1 MTNIKHNRFFLSFN
15 LISSIII
22 YLFVFLNLNIKT
34 PLFSKSLI
42 DNPNQEDLTNYRIG
56 EIFINSEDVFNP
68 KSKDWFWGANF
79 FNSLHTITQSYIIE
93 DELLFNQDDAL
104 DIDILDE
111 TERNLRR
118 TGLFTK
124 VWIELDSV
132 NQNKYNVI
140 INTQDKWSLEPAILY
155 GTGGGIS
162 NYGFKIV
169 ENNLLGTWTEVSLE
183 ALYRTEN
190 NIGLQGRFDY
200 NKKRFL
206 RTEMNLAA
214 SISSNKFRT
223 FQSIDFVKPYRTLST
238 ENSYGVS
245 LFNQNGNDFIYLS
258 SIDSIK
264 LIKVNEQK
272 GNLYYSKAFFG
283 NDRSF
288 MTFYSSF
295 QNVDRG
301 RAEYRRA
308 YDNSGQL
315 FAVFSS
321 VSEEYIKTNKL
332 NTYLDEDLQIGGYGS
347 AIIGR
352 TFSMGREGETLWY
365 IAADGETSYYT
376 GDFYIH
382 LRAAAGSAFFSNQS
396 KYVSQESDLI
406 SFYNFNENFLFTT
419 RLQQQT
425 VWRWNAMRQLILDT
439 DTGIRGLE
447 ANQLSGDNR
456 LISNSEFRYF
466 PDFELWALKFSAV
479 AFFDI
484 GTVWN
489 QSNNLTDA
497 KFYKTTGVGFRIHNM
512 KVTGNAHII
521 RIDFAYNLNKNQFG
535 GIVFGTEQYFSAF
548 KWHIFKLPKII
559 GLDFDE
565 E

>member
-1 MTNIKHNRFFLSFN
+1 MTNLKSFYSFKLVSFLILLIVF
-15 LISSIII
+15 LIS
-22 YLFVFLNLNIKT
+22 NINFQ
-34 PLFSKSLI
+34 LYSKNVI
-42 DNPNQEDLTNYRIG
+42 EYQNQEDLSNYRIG

-79 FNSLHTITQSYIIE
+79 FNNLHTITQPYIIE
-93 DELLFNQDDAL
+93 DELLFNEDDAL

-124 VWIELDSV
+124 VWIEFDSV

-206 RTEMNLAA
+206 RSEMNLSA

-223 FQSIDFVKPYRTLST
+223 FQTIDFIKPYRTLST

-245 LFNQNGNDFIYLS
+245 LFNKNGNDFIYLS
-258 SIDSIK
+258 NIDSVK
-264 LIKVNEQK
+264 LIKVNEQR
-272 GNLYYSKAFFG
+272 GNIFYSKAFFG

-301 RAEYRRA
+301 RPEYRRA

-321 VSEEYIKTNKL
+321 VSEEYVKTNKL

-352 TFSMGREGETLWY
+352 TFSMGNGGETLWY

-376 GDFYIH
+376 GDFYMY

-419 RLQQQT
+419 RLKQQT

-439 DTGIRGLE
+439 DTGVRGLD

-466 PDFELWALKFSAV
+466 PDIEIWALKFSAV